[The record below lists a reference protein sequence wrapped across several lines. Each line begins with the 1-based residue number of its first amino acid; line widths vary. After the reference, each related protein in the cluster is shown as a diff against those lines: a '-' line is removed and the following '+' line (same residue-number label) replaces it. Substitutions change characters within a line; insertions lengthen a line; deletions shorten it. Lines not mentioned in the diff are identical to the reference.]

1 MFFNSSS
8 EDNTMVKFNYE
19 VYKSSDDKLVVSLR
33 SPTMNGLALEAVE
46 RNYRAS
52 GHTSITSGSF
62 EMGDTFGTISLCTIW
77 KTPYWYIENANR
89 TGFFNPEGLE
99 RFLELPEA

>member
-1 MFFNSSS
+1 
-8 EDNTMVKFNYE
+8 MVKFNYE
-19 VYKSSDDKLVVSLR
+19 VYKSSDGKLVVSLR

-52 GHTSITSGSF
+52 GHTSITRGSF
-62 EMGDTFGTISLCTIW
+62 EMGDTFGGEFSLLCT
-77 KTPYWYIENANR
+77 KRLYWYIENANR